1 VDQRVFECE
10 AAVMEISQEYNALAN
25 ELSTEQE
32 AHMQALARLDS
43 CSDTGI
49 ASRSRELALTI
60 LGRHCQI
67 WQNSRTLRS
76 LASWRHSHMD
86 TKKISKLAKVIRLG
100 AKAAELQMLVRAA
113 ISITEWRHCMAEA
126 RQAQL
131 DSLLLPLILKHEPQT
146 SLCDNMDCPS
156 CNERIPTSDR
166 WLEKVKLFRRKRCS
180 YTSQRYC
187 RGCHHGKTH
196 AIPARILH
204 LWDFQP
210 FPVSDMAHE
219 FLGSIQDLPLLDL
232 KALNQSLLLKPELQR
247 VAVLREEVSHLYTQV
262 CQSNGIIDPEQRAML
277 MATFAGREHI
287 VTGSPK
293 MWCLSALAEVQSGQ
307 LESNLQGLKDAF
319 ESCLISDRG
328 VIYQAI

>member
-1 VDQRVFECE
+1 
-10 AAVMEISQEYNALAN
+10 
-25 ELSTEQE
+25 
-32 AHMQALARLDS
+32 
-43 CSDTGI
+43 
-49 ASRSRELALTI
+49 
-60 LGRHCQI
+60 
-67 WQNSRTLRS
+67 
-76 LASWRHSHMD
+76 
-86 TKKISKLAKVIRLG
+86 
-100 AKAAELQMLVRAA
+100 
-113 ISITEWRHCMAEA
+113 
-126 RQAQL
+126 
-131 DSLLLPLILKHEPQT
+131 
-146 SLCDNMDCPS
+146 
-156 CNERIPTSDR
+156 
-166 WLEKVKLFRRKRCS
+166 
-180 YTSQRYC
+180 
-187 RGCHHGKTH
+187 
-196 AIPARILH
+196 
-204 LWDFQP
+204 
-210 FPVSDMAHE
+210 MAHE